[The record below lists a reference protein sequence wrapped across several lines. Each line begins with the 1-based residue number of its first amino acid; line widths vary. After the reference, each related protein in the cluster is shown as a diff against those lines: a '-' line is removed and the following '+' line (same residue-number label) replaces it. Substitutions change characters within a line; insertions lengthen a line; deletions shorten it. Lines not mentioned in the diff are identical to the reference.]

1 MFEFARQNSQSINV
15 GRKQKHGSN
24 ISVQSTA
31 PPRRLHRAVGRSVA
45 GYGRKEGTQEKKRK
59 QSASHDNDQDDD
71 VYYSLPS
78 SQKQRQRKKGHS
90 IGAAIE
96 DNTSCARKHEKTMF

>member
-1 MFEFARQNSQSINV
+1 MFEFARQNSQNINV

-45 GYGRKEGTQEKKRK
+45 GYGRKGAHSTSEGVGRNWGQFEPK
-59 QSASHDNDQDDD
+59 NDCNWD
-71 VYYSLPS
+71 
-78 SQKQRQRKKGHS
+78 
-90 IGAAIE
+90 
-96 DNTSCARKHEKTMF
+96 